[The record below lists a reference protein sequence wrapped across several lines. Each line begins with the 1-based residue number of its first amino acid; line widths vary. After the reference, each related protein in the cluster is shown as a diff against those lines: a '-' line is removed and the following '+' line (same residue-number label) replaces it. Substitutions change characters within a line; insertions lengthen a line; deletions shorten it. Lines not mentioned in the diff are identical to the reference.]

1 MFCSKCGKEIPDESK
16 VCPNCNMVIS
26 NEMSSEFVVYA
37 SQKEPLQNTEIKQ
50 KKKIPKRLIM
60 ILSISLSIIIIAVIS
75 FIVVLEISKAN
86 LKKDLVRDWKAL
98 DESIIKVLDISD
110 DTIDY
115 RLETGYAWMDT
126 SVAKYDWKPVSGN
139 QIEITR
145 FGDHKEVFTV
155 EFNKDKTTLTISPA
169 ITSSDKKET
178 WYYID

>member
-1 MFCSKCGKEIPDESK
+1 M
-16 VCPNCNMVIS
+16 
-26 NEMSSEFVVYA
+26 
-37 SQKEPLQNTEIKQ
+37 
-50 KKKIPKRLIM
+50 
-60 ILSISLSIIIIAVIS
+60 
-75 FIVVLEISKAN
+75 LEISKAN

-145 FGDHKEVFTV
+145 FGDHKEIFTI
-155 EFNKDKTTLTISPA
+155 EFNKDKTALTISPA